1 MKIIYIEFLKLK
13 TKARSWMG
21 PILVFWLIL
30 IAYPLTVEFLK
41 EKLVIGFFSVLWIAI
56 LISMMF
62 AAEDIFTEDYNDGT
76 LEQTMIVDYSFSL
89 IVGVKIFIYWLFIGI
104 PISLLSFIFSLGT
117 SENLII
123 SLLVLPMSM
132 ISSYIFLN
140 INGYFYLDGFYQFLK
155 KIFKIYKKKNINEL
169 LSKNYFVLFKDIILI
184 KQICNLNT
192 KTGIPNKNINTNTKS
207 KNILKNTLINKINLP
222 DEIEIVLNR
231 KLINNIS
238 FPDLSI
244 KPNILLRNF
253 DKTYLNSYLSSD
265 KYNMDNTNFNYNI
278 IIANIDPQ

>member
-76 LEQTMIVDYSFSL
+76 LEQTMIVNSSFSL

-140 INGYFYLDGFYQFLK
+140 I
-155 KIFKIYKKKNINEL
+155 
-169 LSKNYFVLFKDIILI
+169 FVLGNALS
-184 KQICNLNT
+184 LNKGSVLGAIVT
-192 KTGIPNKNINTNTKS
+192 MP
-207 KNILKNTLINKINLP
+207 LALP
-222 DEIEIVLNR
+222 VLIVLG
-231 KLINNIS
+231 KSVSAIQL
-238 FPDLSI
+238 
-244 KPNILLRNF
+244 
-253 DKTYLNSYLSSD
+253 
-265 KYNMDNTNFNYNI
+265 
-278 IIANIDPQ
+278 